1 MINLKI
7 PDMIEVALKLPEKKR
22 EEELLKLLAIK
33 LYEKGVIGIGKASEL
48 CRVNKVKF
56 MHFLKEDNISLN
68 YDDEELERDLRNMEH
83 FRCS

>member
-48 CRVNKVKF
+48 CRVNKMEF
-56 MHFLKEDNISLN
+56 MHLLKEDNISLN